1 MYSRIAA
8 ATALGALGVLALA
21 PMAQA
26 EEDVDV
32 AAWLKANKDTIE
44 FFLDV
49 DVDTCKGLEGI
60 TYDESVRLADAEGI
74 DLKELAK
81 HTDPAEIL
89 DYVNEAGVTFADID
103 RFLTAFCAGEV
114 EVPPPSSTSPGSS
127 EDPSAAP
134 SDTDSSSPPAGAK
147 DDKSDAPKSE
157 DVNGEM
163 ANTGSDVNPFV
174 ITGIG
179 LGGVAVGSAAYILA
193 RKRGML

>member
-26 EEDVDV
+26 EDVDV

-49 DVDTCKGLEGI
+49 DVDTCKGLDGI

-114 EVPPPSSTSPGSS
+114 EVPPPSSTPPG
-127 EDPSAAP
+127 DPSDGP
-134 SDTDSSSPPAGAK
+134 SATDSSSPPAGAK

-163 ANTGSDVNPFV
+163 ANTGSDIDPFV
-174 ITGIG
+174 VTGIG
-179 LGGVAVGSAAYILA
+179 LGAVALGGGAYFLA